1 MPSPWRAN
9 LDSAFPPF
17 VQGAPVK
24 SVYERAGFDINRKS
38 PTESTYAESIHS
50 STSRRSRKSSRGSSR
65 HTNYPDMASPMP
77 PLPSS
82 LRLESAMSYNSS
94 PSDSRATTPMGDNPP
109 MTDAAIASSTTTED
123 IAEKNAQ
130 PNQAQPKE
138 SASPHADHQD
148 KSEQQNEEQALQ
160 PVTRPNS
167 QASSIYS
174 PTHDPILLAK
184 SPPISSNRTK
194 SLLPYQKEQQ
204 ELQKLQGEQHKDNE
218 GQSLEQILNNISA
231 QKKIPSP
238 LNLDDISNTSTK
250 TGTPHHPHASNPLGL
265 SPITETESAINAVD
279 TQVRSTNK
287 NSFGTMSDA
296 PGLAYSPMPS
306 EESSSS
312 PTTSNDDDYT
322 RTPAQTASG
331 KPGVAF
337 DMSTIASRSNSV
349 SSNATTA
356 SNNAKA
362 DDQHLS
368 VKSKRK
374 VKGICR
380 ECNTQI
386 IGKSVGASDDKLS
399 GRWHKRCFCCMN
411 CKSFDFQRGSIPKNN
426 DYMGMSPPQT
436 NEFYVLRDRP
446 LCHACYHTENMS
458 LCKACGAGIE
468 GGCLDDGVSR
478 YHVGCVRC
486 TDCDTPLDPQ
496 RGYIT
501 VVAGNF
507 YCPKH
512 AELEVKLRES
522 QIRDDQGETP
532 VVEKRRTQLLMM

>member
-1 MPSPWRAN
+1 M
-9 LDSAFPPF
+9 
-17 VQGAPVK
+17 
-24 SVYERAGFDINRKS
+24 GFN
-38 PTESTYAESIHS
+38 
-50 STSRRSRKSSRGSSR
+50 
-65 HTNYPDMASPMP
+65 
-77 PLPSS
+77 S
-82 LRLESAMSYNSS
+82 LL
-94 PSDSRATTPMGDNPP
+94 
-109 MTDAAIASSTTTED
+109 TDAAIANSTSTEN
-123 IAEKNAQ
+123 IVEQNAQ

-138 SASPHADHQD
+138 SASPYANDQPG
-148 KSEQQNEEQALQ
+148 SEQQNEEQILQ

-184 SPPISSNRTK
+184 SPPIPSDRTK

-204 ELQKLQGEQHKDNE
+204 ELQRLQEQQGENSQ

-231 QKKIPSP
+231 QKKIPPP

-250 TGTPHHPHASNPLGL
+250 TGAPHDPHALNPLDL
-265 SPITETESAINAVD
+265 SPITEIEPAVNSFD
-279 TQVRSTNK
+279 AQLRGTNK
-287 NSFGTMSDA
+287 NAFGTTTDA

-312 PTTSNDDDYT
+312 PTTSNDDDYNST
-322 RTPAQTASG
+322 RGRTPA
-331 KPGVAF
+331 KPGVSF
-337 DMSTIASRSNSV
+337 DMGTIASRSNSV
-349 SSNATTA
+349 SSNATTT
-356 SNNAKA
+356 SNNPNA
-362 DDQHLS
+362 DGQYLS

-380 ECNTQI
+380 ECNNQI
-386 IGKSVGASDDKLS
+386 IGKSVSASDNKLS
-399 GRWHKRCFCCMN
+399 GRWHKQCFCCMN
-411 CKSFDFQRGSIPKNN
+411 CKSLDFQRGSIPSNN
-426 DYMGMSPPQT
+426 DYMGMSPPKT

-446 LCHACYHTENMS
+446 LCHACYHKENMS

-486 TDCDTPLDPQ
+486 TECDTQLDPQ

-501 VVAGNF
+501 VVAGHF

-522 QIRDDQGETP
+522 QLRDNQGETP